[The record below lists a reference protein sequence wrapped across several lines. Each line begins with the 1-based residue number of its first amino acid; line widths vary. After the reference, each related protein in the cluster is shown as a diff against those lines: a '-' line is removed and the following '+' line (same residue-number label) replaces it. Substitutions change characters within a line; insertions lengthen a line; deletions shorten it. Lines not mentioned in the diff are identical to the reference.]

1 MGAMGLFGRKKA
13 KESPEAIRRR
23 IELEKDD
30 IELAKKLE
38 AQDRQH
44 KAILEA
50 ERVYEETGDI
60 GGLIDFWE
68 DIWGFG
74 GLLFNGS
81 KWTFRLPD
89 LYIQIQEYDNALR
102 ILRMI
107 KNPAYQEKRNS
118 YIERVYELKA
128 KKGKG

>member
-1 MGAMGLFGRKKA
+1 MGLFGRKKA
-13 KESPEAIRRR
+13 KESPEAKRKPIT
-23 IELEKDD
+23 LEDED
-30 IELAKKLE
+30 PELAKKLE
-38 AQDRQH
+38 AQDKQH

-50 ERVYEETGDI
+50 ERIYEETGDI
-60 GGLIDFWE
+60 GCLIDFWE

-102 ILRMI
+102 VLRMI
-107 KNPAYQEKRNS
+107 KNPAYKEKKNS
-118 YIERVYELKA
+118 YIERVNALKA